1 MSEKSLYDP
10 SRWIRCNLRR
20 ELLACWTVWRKDP
33 QLGRFWAHRSIDG
46 VKRERQFIVDFM
58 SPLPA
63 DRSTMRAET
72 WCSP

>member
-1 MSEKSLYDP
+1 MKD
-10 SRWIRCNLRR
+10 
-20 ELLACWTVWRKDP
+20 LAKDRMEKDP

-72 WCSP
+72 WCSPIGECV